1 MTGKEPPPNMNMA
14 QGMPPTP
21 NLLAQMG
28 PNGQPWSKFSFAN
41 FDWSLYDYHPA
52 DDGGFWQLQPNMPPS
67 EQLPLMIPLQVTK
80 RSPVQQ
86 QKDIEWTCLSPAC
99 PSKPFKR
106 KPDLDRHYKMAHP
119 NGVPLLL
126 AGGSVTTPTFE
137 HMPVAPAPSG
147 LPPNLAGLAPG
158 GGASPTMPQDGNAA
172 GAAAAAGTLKDG
184 GKEKDKDAVFNCDYP
199 VCPRKTDGFNR
210 KDRFRVH
217 LQDLHKEDVV
227 KKGGILDDAWLAGR
241 KMYTQWWRC
250 SKCLGRVRVDEHGWE
265 CPRDQV
271 KCEEK
276 RREYR
281 ENMMTDQ

>member
-1 MTGKEPPPNMNMA
+1 MPPPPIITGKELPPGMA

-21 NLLAQMG
+21 NPMAQMG

-67 EQLPLMIPLQVTK
+67 EHLPLMIPLQVTK

-119 NGVPLLL
+119 NGVPLLPP
-126 AGGSVTTPTFE
+126 GTVTTPTFE
-137 HMPVAPAPSG
+137 HMPVAPVPSG
-147 LPPNLAGLAPG
+147 LPPNLNPAGLAPG
-158 GGASPTMPQDGNAA
+158 PNGGGASPIAQDGSAS
-172 GAAAAAGTLKDG
+172 GKDG
-184 GKEKDKDAVFNCDYP
+184 KDGKEKDGVFTCDYP
-199 VCPRKTDGFNR
+199 VCPRMTDGFNR

-217 LQDLHKEDVV
+217 LQEMHKEDVV
-227 KKGGILDDAWLAGR
+227 KKGGKLDDPWLAGR

-250 SKCLGRVRVDEHGWE
+250 SKCLGRVKVEEHGWE

-271 KCEEK
+271 KCEPK

-281 ENMMTDQ
+281 ENMMVDQ